1 MTSASRRDERD
12 EQDSRTR
19 GKVHE
24 DMTTSHL
31 LDEHPAGQDEDLDM
45 VRAHRPDVVRR
56 LLARGLSPATLDQIL
71 PGWSELADE

>member
-1 MTSASRRDERD
+1 
-12 EQDSRTR
+12 
-19 GKVHE
+19 
-24 DMTTSHL
+24 MTTSHL
-31 LDEHPAGQDEDLDM
+31 LDEHPAGQDEDIDM

>member
-1 MTSASRRDERD
+1 M
-12 EQDSRTR
+12 
-19 GKVHE
+19 HE

-31 LDEHPAGQDEDLDM
+31 LDEHPAAQDEDIDM